1 MGQNLIYPTIL
12 QTFMPINKNSDETSS
27 RQPFVVT
34 IGRQFG
40 CGGREIGKKIAE
52 SLGADYYDK
61 TLLSKAAEAFGFS
74 KNLFDRADEKRPS
87 WLRSLLQYNYGVE
100 NAVSEFSDIDNEGLY
115 QAQSW
120 VIKQLAAKGPCV
132 IVGRTA
138 DYILRDHPR
147 IVSLFL
153 HAPVDFRAER
163 ILKRQDAKD
172 IDSAR
177 SMARKMDNARES
189 YYSYYTNRPWGHA
202 DTYHLSIDTSR
213 FTPQEIIELIRR
225 HLDRDAGC

>member
-1 MGQNLIYPTIL
+1 
-12 QTFMPINKNSDETSS
+12 MPDNKNIESP
-27 RQPFVVT
+27 RHPHPFVVT

-40 CGGREIGKKIAE
+40 CGGREIGKMIAR

-115 QAQSW
+115 RAQSR
-120 VIKQLAAKGPCV
+120 VIRQLAANGPCV

-147 IVSLFL
+147 MVSLFL
-153 HAPVDFRAER
+153 HAPVDFRAAR
-163 ILKRQDAKD
+163 ILERNDAKD
-172 IDSAR
+172 MDSAR
-177 SMARKMDNARES
+177 SMARKMDNARDS

-202 DTYHLSIDTSR
+202 STYHLSIDTSR
-213 FTPQEIIELIRR
+213 FTPEEIIELIRR
-225 HLDRDAGC
+225 HLG

>member
-1 MGQNLIYPTIL
+1 
-12 QTFMPINKNSDETSS
+12 MPDNKNIDSPQ
-27 RQPFVVT
+27 RPHPFVVT

-40 CGGREIGKKIAE
+40 CGGREIGKMIAR

-115 QAQSW
+115 RAQSR
-120 VIKQLAAKGPCV
+120 VIRQLAAMGPCV

-147 IVSLFL
+147 MVSLFL
-153 HAPVDFRAER
+153 HAPVDFRAAR
-163 ILKRQDAKD
+163 ILERNDAND
-172 IDSAR
+172 MDSAR
-177 SMARKMDNARES
+177 SMARKMDNARDS
-189 YYSYYTNRPWGHA
+189 YYSYYTNRPWGQA
-202 DTYHLSIDTSR
+202 STYHLSIDTSR
-213 FTPQEIIELIRR
+213 FTPEEIIELIRR
-225 HLDRDAGC
+225 HLG

>member
-1 MGQNLIYPTIL
+1 
-12 QTFMPINKNSDETSS
+12 MPDNKNIDSPQ
-27 RQPFVVT
+27 RPHPFVVT

-40 CGGREIGKKIAE
+40 CGGREIGKMIAR

-115 QAQSW
+115 RAQSR
-120 VIKQLAAKGPCV
+120 VIRQLAAKGPCV

-147 IVSLFL
+147 MVSLFL
-153 HAPVDFRAER
+153 HAPVDFRAAR
-163 ILKRQDAKD
+163 ILERNDAND
-172 IDSAR
+172 MDSAR
-177 SMARKMDNARES
+177 SMARKMDNARDS
-189 YYSYYTNRPWGHA
+189 YYSYYTNRPWGQA
-202 DTYHLSIDTSR
+202 STYHLSIDTSR
-213 FTPQEIIELIRR
+213 FTPEEIIELIRR
-225 HLDRDAGC
+225 HLG

>member
-1 MGQNLIYPTIL
+1 
-12 QTFMPINKNSDETSS
+12 MPDNKNIDSPQ
-27 RQPFVVT
+27 RPHPFVVT

-40 CGGREIGKKIAE
+40 CGGREIGKMIAR

-115 QAQSW
+115 RAQSR
-120 VIKQLAAKGPCV
+120 VIRQLAAMGPCV

-147 IVSLFL
+147 MVSLFL
-153 HAPVDFRAER
+153 HAPVDFRAAR
-163 ILKRQDAKD
+163 ILERNDAND
-172 IDSAR
+172 MDSAR
-177 SMARKMDNARES
+177 SMARKMDNARDS
-189 YYSYYTNRPWGHA
+189 YYSYYTNRPWGRA
-202 DTYHLSIDTSR
+202 STYHLSIDTSR
-213 FTPQEIIELIRR
+213 FTPEEIIELIRR
-225 HLDRDAGC
+225 HLG

>member
-1 MGQNLIYPTIL
+1 M
-12 QTFMPINKNSDETSS
+12 
-27 RQPFVVT
+27 
-34 IGRQFG
+34 
-40 CGGREIGKKIAE
+40 IAR

-115 QAQSW
+115 RAQSR
-120 VIKQLAAKGPCV
+120 VIRQLAANGPCV

-147 IVSLFL
+147 MVSLFL
-153 HAPVDFRAER
+153 HAPVDFRAAR
-163 ILKRQDAKD
+163 ILERNDAKD
-172 IDSAR
+172 MDSAR
-177 SMARKMDNARES
+177 SMARKMDNARDS

-202 DTYHLSIDTSR
+202 STYHLSIDTSR
-213 FTPQEIIELIRR
+213 FTPEEIIELIRR
-225 HLDRDAGC
+225 HLG

>member
-1 MGQNLIYPTIL
+1 
-12 QTFMPINKNSDETSS
+12 MPDNKNIDSPQ
-27 RQPFVVT
+27 RPHPFVVT

-40 CGGREIGKKIAE
+40 CGGREIGKMIAR

-115 QAQSW
+115 RAQSR
-120 VIKQLAAKGPCV
+120 VIRQLAAKGPCV

-147 IVSLFL
+147 MVSLFL
-153 HAPVDFRAER
+153 YAPVDFRAAR
-163 ILKRQDAKD
+163 ILERNDAND

-177 SMARKMDNARES
+177 NMARKMDNARDS
-189 YYSYYTNRPWGHA
+189 YYSYYTNRPWGQA
-202 DTYHLSIDTSR
+202 STYHLSIDTSR
-213 FTPQEIIELIRR
+213 FTPEEIIELIRR
-225 HLDRDAGC
+225 HLG

>member
-1 MGQNLIYPTIL
+1 
-12 QTFMPINKNSDETSS
+12 MPDNKNIDSP
-27 RQPFVVT
+27 QLPHPFVVT

-40 CGGREIGKKIAE
+40 CGGREIGKMIAR

-61 TLLSKAAEAFGFS
+61 TLLSKAADAFGFS

-115 QAQSW
+115 RAQSR
-120 VIKQLAAKGPCV
+120 VIRQLAAKGPCV

-147 IVSLFL
+147 MVSLFL
-153 HAPVDFRAER
+153 HAPVDFRAAR
-163 ILKRQDAKD
+163 ILERNDAND
-172 IDSAR
+172 MDSAR
-177 SMARKMDNARES
+177 SMARKMDNARDS
-189 YYSYYTNRPWGHA
+189 YYSYYTNRPWGQA
-202 DTYHLSIDTSR
+202 STYHLSIDTSR
-213 FTPQEIIELIRR
+213 FTPEEIIELIRR
-225 HLDRDAGC
+225 HLG